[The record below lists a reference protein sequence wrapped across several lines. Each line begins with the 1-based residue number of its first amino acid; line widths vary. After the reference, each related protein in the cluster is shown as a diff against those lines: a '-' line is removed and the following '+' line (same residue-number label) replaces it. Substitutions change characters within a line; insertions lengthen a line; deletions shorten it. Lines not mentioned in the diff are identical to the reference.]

1 MCMFGAAAPQSP
13 VLPPES
19 AAMRQPDGAAVKT
32 ASQRRA
38 TERNANRSPTI
49 LTSGRGVT
57 SNSPTSKAGLG
68 TILTSAQGVMSG
80 APTEKKQLLG
90 A

>member
-1 MCMFGAAAPQSP
+1 MKA
-13 VLPPES
+13 
-19 AAMRQPDGAAVKT
+19 PDGAAIKS
-32 ASQRRA
+32 ASERR
-38 TERNANRSPTI
+38 TTQRNATRSPTI

-57 SNSPTSKAGLG
+57 SNAPTAKAGLG
-68 TILTSAQGVMSG
+68 TILTSAAGVLNA

>member
-1 MCMFGAAAPQSP
+1 MQS
-13 VLPPES
+13 
-19 AAMRQPDGAAVKT
+19 PDGAQVKS
-32 ASQRRA
+32 AAQRRA
-38 TERNANRSPTI
+38 TQRNANTAPTI

-57 SNSPTSKAGLG
+57 SNAPTSKAGLG
-68 TILTSAQGVMSG
+68 TILTSAQGVMSA

>member
-1 MCMFGAAAPQSP
+1 MFSPAQAAP

-19 AAMRQPDGAAVKT
+19 AAMQQPDGAAVKS
-32 ASQRRA
+32 AAQRRA
-38 TERNANRSPTI
+38 TEKNAARAPTI

-57 SNSPTSKAGLG
+57 SNSPTAKAGLS
-68 TILTSAQGVMSG
+68 TILTSAAGVMNA

>member
-1 MCMFGAAAPQSP
+1 MQS
-13 VLPPES
+13 
-19 AAMRQPDGAAVKT
+19 PDGAQVKT

-57 SNSPTSKAGLG
+57 SNAATAKAGLG